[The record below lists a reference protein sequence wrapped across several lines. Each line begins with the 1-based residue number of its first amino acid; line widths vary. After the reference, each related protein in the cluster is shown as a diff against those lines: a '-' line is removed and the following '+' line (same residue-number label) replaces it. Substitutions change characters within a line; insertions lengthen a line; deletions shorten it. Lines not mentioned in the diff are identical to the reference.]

1 MPRVLITGGSGLLG
15 SALVRAA
22 RQEYEVSFTYHR
34 HPVDLPGASGLRLV
48 LEGERKPV
56 AALLEASKPDVI
68 IHTAGLRSL
77 DYCET
82 HPEEARRVNVEG
94 TLRLA
99 EAAAEHDIPFV
110 FISTESVF
118 DGTRGMYREDDVPN
132 PITIYGRTKLEA
144 EQSVRRLLPDALIV
158 RTSSIYG
165 RSQHGQSLAE
175 YILEELADGRPL
187 EMITDSAFSP
197 ILSDNLAEA
206 ILELVRTHRG
216 GLYHVAGTE
225 RCSRYEF
232 ALAVAHVFGYD
243 PGLIRPVTFQEVR
256 ARFDAVRPR
265 DLSMNVSQ
273 AQAALR
279 TTRLLTVNEGLKR
292 FRSDVKKHGQRVM
305 ARYA

>member
-1 MPRVLITGGSGLLG
+1 MPRLLVTGGSGLLG
-15 SALVRAA
+15 SALVRSA
-22 RQEYEVSFTYHR
+22 RREYEVSFTYHR
-34 HPVDLPGASGLRLV
+34 HPVDLPGASGLALA
-48 LEGERKPV
+48 LAMEHQTV
-56 AALLEASKPDVI
+56 AALLEASKPDLI

-82 HPEEARRVNVEG
+82 HPEEAYRVNVEG

-99 EAAAEHDIPFV
+99 EAAAEREMGFV

-132 PITIYGRTKLEA
+132 PVTIYGRTKLQA

-165 RSQHGQSLAE
+165 RSQYGQSLAE
-175 YILEELADGRPL
+175 FVLEELTNGRPL

-206 ILELVRTHRG
+206 ILELVRTRRG
-216 GLYHVAGTE
+216 DLYHVAGPE

-232 ALAVAHVFGYD
+232 ALAVARVFGYD
-243 PGLIRPVTFQEVR
+243 PGLIRPVTFQEVG
-256 ARFDAVRPR
+256 ARFNAVRPR

-273 AQAALR
+273 AQAVLR
-279 TTRLLTVNEGLKR
+279 TTCLLSVDEGLKR
-292 FRSDVKKHGQRVM
+292 LRSDLEKSGRRVM
-305 ARYA
+305 ARYL